1 MKNKFYL
8 VLALIFIC
16 LNIGLGSWGL
26 TESSEARYAEIGRE
40 MAISGDY
47 LHPRLLGIQ
56 HFHKPPITYYLT
68 ALGYHLFG
76 ANEFGARFFL
86 CVALVLQIF
95 FVYKIALL
103 LFRDEKVAFSAGI
116 IYFCMPLAL
125 VAARNLT
132 TDAYLTTFILWSL
145 YYWLLRKKGRSVFF
159 LYGFYLLLG
168 IGFLTKGP
176 VVLLPVLVFI
186 ICWKIF
192 YKDPLKVT
200 LHNLLGTLL
209 FLAVSASWFVA
220 VIIDIP
226 ALWDYFIKDQIVK
239 RSLNAEKFHRQEPFW
254 YYFVFAPLVGLP
266 WLLFTLAGFVKNYKG
281 IFKTR
286 SVEGILSVSI
296 GILMLIFSL
305 FSSKL
310 ILYILPIFPFIALLG
325 AKLLP
330 RASARSLKVYRWVY
344 MVLLFLLACG
354 LIFLNFYDKFE
365 IDLWWSLAILI
376 LVLGSAFW
384 LYRSFRT
391 LENMRVLALGFV
403 FSIGLLFTYHLFAAN
418 NPTPINS
425 IKEVTSFI
433 NKQKPDHKRVIVYD
447 YLLPSA
453 AFYLDEKIVTVNK
466 KNFNTHREVR
476 FEEGDA
482 YKEDF
487 IDLEQE
493 GEAQRFTSLLKQ
505 KNNVLIKR
513 KKAQVP
519 EEFQPELQKF
529 PNRKEIGKWEI
540 YY

>member
-56 HFHKPPITYYLT
+56 HYHKPPVTYYIT
-68 ALGYHLFG
+68 AIGYHLFG
-76 ANEFGARFFL
+76 TNEFGARFFL

-116 IYFCMPLAL
+116 IYFCLPLSL

-145 YYWLLRKKGRSVFF
+145 YYWLLRKKGRPVLF
-159 LYGFYLLLG
+159 LYGFYLILG

-220 VIIDIP
+220 VIIDVP
-226 ALWDYFIKDQIVK
+226 ALWDYFIKDQIIK
-239 RSLNAEKFHRQEPFW
+239 RSLHAEKFHRQEPFW

-266 WLLFTLAGFVKNYKG
+266 WLLFTLAGFVRNYKG

-296 GILMLIFSL
+296 GVLLLIFSL

-330 RASARSLKVYRWVY
+330 KTSARSLKVYRWVY
-344 MVLLFLLACG
+344 MALLFLLAGG
-354 LIFLNFYDKFE
+354 LIFLNFYDKFD

-376 LVLGSAFW
+376 LVLASATW

-403 FSIGLLFTYHLFAAN
+403 FTIGLLFTYHLFAAN
-418 NPTPINS
+418 NPNPINS

-433 NKQKPDHKRVIVYD
+433 KEQKPDHNRVIVYD

-453 AFYLDEKIVTVNK
+453 AFYLDEEIVTVNK
-466 KNFNTHREVR
+466 KNFNTHREIR
-476 FEEGDA
+476 FEEGEA

-493 GEAQRFTSLLKQ
+493 GEAQRFRDLLEQ
-505 KNNVLIKR
+505 KENVLIKR
-513 KKAQVP
+513 KKTQIP
-519 EEFQPELQKF
+519 EEFQPELQKL